1 MVSPLYFFSFGKNYV
16 QSSPVFQEMGVAD
29 GTTAP
34 SPVASVPSGEASKK
48 ENMVILNF
56 PAVPVHFKLKPHFY
70 NLMRL
75 SYKLLPDNGVCLV
88 NSLTHVE
95 QFVLSKYLS
104 SFYFIYV
111 YDEHL
116 VCIISFTF

>member
-1 MVSPLYFFSFGKNYV
+1 MYV

-56 PAVPVHFKLKPHFY
+56 PAVPVH
-70 NLMRL
+70 
-75 SYKLLPDNGVCLV
+75 
-88 NSLTHVE
+88 
-95 QFVLSKYLS
+95 
-104 SFYFIYV
+104 
-111 YDEHL
+111 
-116 VCIISFTF
+116 

>member
-48 ENMVILNF
+48 ENVITKSVEKVKETTTVW
-56 PAVPVHFKLKPHFY
+56 PSKLKIP
-70 NLMRL
+70 
-75 SYKLLPDNGVCLV
+75 
-88 NSLTHVE
+88 
-95 QFVLSKYLS
+95 
-104 SFYFIYV
+104 
-111 YDEHL
+111 
-116 VCIISFTF
+116 